1 MFSKILVGFKDT
13 EQGQDALEL
22 GRVLSRASGAT
33 MLVATAPAVD
43 GSGLADLARAEKAD
57 LVVLG
62 STHRGPVGRIF
73 PGATAERLLGEAPC
87 AVAVAPRG
95 YGAGAEGWQPLSED
109 GSGAD
114 VRVIGVGYDG
124 TIGAE
129 GALRAAAELAIH
141 NEATLRVIAVARM
154 PAPVP
159 GDSGEVQTVAWHA
172 ARELRET
179 LFEAVAE
186 LPRET
191 RAEAIFLRGY
201 PAPELFEAAEKGIDL
216 LLLGTRGGGPL
227 RRALYGSVSSNVL
240 RMAPCP
246 VLITPASA
254 DRVLARADTATAEV
268 VPPSAAEPGAVPA

>member
-1 MFSKILVGFKDT
+1 M
-13 EQGQDALEL
+13 
-22 GRVLSRASGAT
+22 
-33 MLVATAPAVD
+33 
-43 GSGLADLARAEKAD
+43 
-57 LVVLG
+57 
-62 STHRGPVGRIF
+62 
-73 PGATAERLLGEAPC
+73 
-87 AVAVAPRG
+87 
-95 YGAGAEGWQPLSED
+95 
-109 GSGAD
+109 
-114 VRVIGVGYDG
+114 
-124 TIGAE
+124 
-129 GALRAAAELAIH
+129 
-141 NEATLRVIAVARM
+141 IAVARM

-201 PAPELFEAAEKGIDL
+201 PAPELVEAAEKGIDL